1 MTAPIPST
9 VSPIQSVLRQSQ
21 GQTILVSLQP
31 SASQGVL
38 LHVSPLLLFS
48 DFLTLK
54 MSAVVACCYTQPLY
68 LHRCWGNT
76 VLLKLPPDQFSPV
89 TALLGPLLL
98 PGAPAESPPRTV
110 LLGGGAG
117 SGACQLLLPTPSVL
131 TRSWGGPSEDTS
143 SPGPASLLC
152 ISEFKTP
159 VNTPSCP
166 HGTVWLYLRKW

>member
-9 VSPIQSVLRQSQ
+9 VSPIQPVLRQSQ

-98 PGAPAESPPRTV
+98 PGAPAES
-110 LLGGGAG
+110 
-117 SGACQLLLPTPSVL
+117 SPTPQLKTINSSVFSLRGGSTL
-131 TRSWGGPSEDTS
+131 TSINDYWKNH
-143 SPGPASLLC
+143 SLVCTDLC
-152 ISEFKTP
+152 WESNVSAF
-159 VNTPSCP
+159 
-166 HGTVWLYLRKW
+166 

>member
-9 VSPIQSVLRQSQ
+9 VSPIQPVLRQSQ

-98 PGAPAESPPRTV
+98 PGAPAESSPRTL
-110 LLGGGAG
+110 LLGGRAG
-117 SGACQLLLPTPSVL
+117 SGASGLLLLAVL
-131 TRSWGGPSEDTS
+131 TRSWGRPFSRHQCPSHTYW
-143 SPGPASLLC
+143 
-152 ISEFKTP
+152 
-159 VNTPSCP
+159 
-166 HGTVWLYLRKW
+166 TVPLGSRLP